1 MIIKVAKLARE
12 AKMKLPDLIT
22 RPVGRLLYA
31 KMKDKLSIIG
41 EGETVILDFEN
52 IKVIDSSFIDEFL
65 VKLIIDAET
74 VDFYIKVRNISPVS
88 EINIDS
94 VFNSYS
100 NYKSGRLAVIREE
113 LGKNNRYYIGP
124 LTEHESDIIDYL
136 KLNHHAGVEEISR
149 FCGMETGV
157 LKKVLEELMKL
168 RVIRRNDGEFVS
180 V

>member
-1 MIIKVAKLARE
+1 MIINVAKLARE

-22 RPVGRLLYA
+22 RPVGRLMYA
-31 KMKDKLSIIG
+31 KMREKLSIAG

-65 VKLIIDAET
+65 VKLIIDAEKS
-74 VDFYIKVRNISPVS
+74 DIYIKVRNITPVS

-136 KLNHHAGVEEISR
+136 KINHHAGVDEISR
-149 FCGMETGV
+149 FCGMETGL
-157 LKKVLEELMKL
+157 LKKILEDLIRL
-168 RVIRRNDGEFVS
+168 RLIRKTDGEFVS

>member
-1 MIIKVAKLARE
+1 MIINVAKLARE
-12 AKMKLPDLIT
+12 AKIKLPDLIT
-22 RPVGRLLYA
+22 RPVGRIMYG
-31 KMKDKLSIIG
+31 KMKEKLSIAG
-41 EGETVILDFEN
+41 DGETVVLDFEN

-65 VKLIIDAET
+65 VKLIADAENS
-74 VDFYIKVRNISPVS
+74 DIYIKVKNISAVS

-124 LTEHESDIIDYL
+124 LTENESDIIDYL
-136 KLNHHAGVEEISR
+136 KLNHHAGIEEMSR
-149 FCGMETGV
+149 FCGMETGII
-157 LKKVLEELMKL
+157 KMILEDLTRL
-168 RVIRRNDGEFVS
+168 RLIRRNNGDFVS

>member
-1 MIIKVAKLARE
+1 MIINVAKLARE
-12 AKMKLPDLIT
+12 AKVKLPDLIT
-22 RPVGRLLYA
+22 RPVGRLMYA
-31 KMKDKLSIIG
+31 KMKEKMSIAG
-41 EGETVILDFEN
+41 EGETVLLDFEN

-65 VKLIIDAET
+65 VKLINDAESQ
-74 VDFYIKVRNISPVS
+74 DFYIKLRNISAVS

-100 NYKSGRLAVIREE
+100 NYKSGRIAVIREE

-124 LTEHESDIIDYL
+124 LTEHEGDIIDYL
-136 KLNHHAGVEEISR
+136 KLNHQAGVEEISR
-149 FCGMETGV
+149 FCGLETGH
-157 LKKVLEELMKL
+157 LKEILGDLMRL

>member
-1 MIIKVAKLARE
+1 MIIKVAKLAKE
-12 AKMKLPDLIT
+12 TKMKLPDLIT
-22 RPVGRLLYA
+22 RPVGRLMYA
-31 KMKDKLSIIG
+31 KMKEKLSIIG
-41 EGETVILDFEN
+41 QGETVVLDFET

-65 VKLIIDAET
+65 VKLIIDAESD
-74 VDFYIKVRNISPVS
+74 DFYIKVRNISPVS

-100 NYKSGRLAVIREE
+100 NYKSGRLAVMREE

-136 KLNHHAGVEEISR
+136 KLNHHAGADEISR

-157 LKKVLEELMKL
+157 LKQILEDLYFL
-168 RVIRRNDGEFVS
+168 GFDTHYL
-180 V
+180 

>member
-1 MIIKVAKLARE
+1 MIINVAKLARE
-12 AKMKLPDLIT
+12 ARTRLPDLIT
-22 RPVGRLLYA
+22 RPVGRQMYA
-31 KMKDKLSIIG
+31 KMKEKLSIAG
-41 EGETVILDFEN
+41 EGETVVLDFEN

-65 VKLIIDAET
+65 VRLIRDAENT
-74 VDFYIKVRNISPVS
+74 DFYIKLRNVSAVS

-100 NYKSGRLAVIREE
+100 NYKSGRLAIVCEE

-124 LTEHESDIIDYL
+124 LTEGEGDIIDYL
-136 KLNHHAGVEEISR
+136 KLNHHAGIEEISR
-149 FCGMETGV
+149 FCGMEAGLLKGV
-157 LKKVLEELMKL
+157 LEDLLKL